1 MNYLQLTILSILS
14 IIVLSSY
21 YFYLVKDSTTDY
33 FNHPFWFGI
42 NPSIVRIFMILQIF
56 AVIGFL
62 IAITSWIIQPPSQ
75 GLMTGDRL
83 FYTLI
88 LFLISAAIWP
98 IATYYKIHFLVVSS
112 LILTAIASILLLIGS
127 VEESKQDI
135 RWYKIIGILFLCV
148 VSVLVD
154 GVLWNVNYI
163 KKLN

>member
-1 MNYLQLTILSILS
+1 MNYLQLAILSILS

-42 NPSIVRIFMILQIF
+42 NPSIVRIFIILQIF

-62 IAITSWIIQPPSQ
+62 TAITSWIIQPPSQ
-75 GLMTGDRL
+75 GLMASNNL

-98 IATYYKIHFLVVSS
+98 IATHYKIHSLVISS
-112 LILTAIASILLLIGS
+112 LISTAIASILLLIGS

-135 RWYKIIGILFLCV
+135 RWYKITGILCLCV

-154 GVLWNVNYI
+154 GVLWNINYI
-163 KKLN
+163 RQLQ

>member
-1 MNYLQLTILSILS
+1 MKYLQLTILSILS

-42 NPSIVRIFMILQIF
+42 NPSVVRIFMILQIF
-56 AVIGFL
+56 AVVGFL

-75 GLMTGDRL
+75 GLMAGNSL

-98 IATYYKIHFLVVSS
+98 VATHYKIHSLVISS
-112 LILTAIASILLLIGS
+112 LISTAIASILLLIGS
-127 VEESKQDI
+127 VEESKKDI
-135 RWYKIIGILFLCV
+135 RWYKIIGILCLCV

-154 GVLWNVNYI
+154 GVLWNINYI
-163 KKLN
+163 KQLS

>member
-1 MNYLQLTILSILS
+1 MNYSQLTLLSILS
-14 IIVLSSY
+14 ILVLSSY

-42 NPSIVRIFMILQIF
+42 NPSIVRIFVILQIF
-56 AVIGFL
+56 AVTGFL

-75 GLMTGDRL
+75 GLMAGDGL

-88 LFLISAAIWP
+88 LFLISAAVWP
-98 IATYYKIHFLVVSS
+98 IATHYKIHSFVIFS

-135 RWYKIIGILFLCV
+135 RWYKIIGILCLCI

-154 GVLWNVNYI
+154 GVLWNINYI
-163 KKLN
+163 KKLS

>member
-1 MNYLQLTILSILS
+1 MNSLQLLFLFFLSIL
-14 IIVLSSY
+14 VLSSY

-56 AVIGFL
+56 AIIGFL
-62 IAITSWIIQPPSQ
+62 IAITSWIIKPPSQ
-75 GLMTGDRL
+75 GLMAGNGL

-88 LFLISAAIWP
+88 LFFISAAIWP
-98 IATYYKIHFLVVSS
+98 IATKYKIHLLVVSS

-127 VEESKQDI
+127 VDESKQDI
-135 RWYKIIGILFLCV
+135 RWYKILGIICLCI

-154 GVLWNVNYI
+154 GVLWNINYI
-163 KKLN
+163 KKLS